1 MLRILIALVAF
12 LALQPAALADERI
25 HNFTSEAV
33 VNADASL
40 DVTETISINAEGDQI
55 NHGIFRDFPT
65 TYTDK
70 NGLRVVVN
78 FDVLSVKLD
87 GQDEPYAL
95 EGLSNGVRVRIGSK
109 DSYVSHDLHA
119 YEIHYHTTRQLGFF
133 DAYDELYWNVTGNG
147 WKFPIDEAT
156 AIVRLPDGA
165 EIMQSS
171 AYTGSQGE
179 SGSDFRL
186 ITATGN
192 VYKAMTTRS
201 LSPGEGFTVAVGWQK
216 GIVAAP
222 SSAQKSLWFWR
233 DNAGFVGLL
242 ATLLGVVLYYF
253 FAWTKV
259 GRDPPKG
266 TIVPLFAPPPTLGPA
281 ATRFIWKQK
290 YDEKAFAASL
300 VGLAVKGRLKI
311 KDDDGD
317 FEITKLAAQ
326 GPALT
331 QTEASLFA
339 AIPSGKTT
347 LKNTNHVS
355 IATMKNTLEKQLT
368 SEYVGSAF
376 KRNIGWFGIGA
387 LLSIAGL
394 VISGL
399 LLPGGDGA
407 LGLFAA
413 GWSGIW
419 WGVIL
424 IFAWSSFSGIRNGYG
439 AWNKLKSIMSLIFIV
454 PFAVAGVAV
463 PIGTMFGSGFSPGI
477 LALVGCAIG
486 LVVTNLVFYFLLSAP
501 TVQGRKLL
509 DQIEGFRMYLKTA
522 EEERL
527 KVLNPPEK
535 TPELFE
541 RYLPFALALDCEN
554 EWNAKFTKILAAAAL
569 AGATAPLWYSGN
581 NWNSGNMGGF
591 TNSLGS
597 GLASS
602 AASAAQAPGS
612 SSSSGGGFSGGGGS
626 SGGGGG
632 GGGGGGW

>member
-1 MLRILIALVAF
+1 MRRLLFAL
-12 LALQPAALADERI
+12 AALASFQLGAQADERI
-25 HNFTSEAV
+25 HNFTSDAT
-33 VNADASL
+33 VNVDASL
-40 DVTETISINAEGDQI
+40 DVVETISINAEGDEI
-55 NHGIFRDFPT
+55 NHGIYRDFPT
-65 TYTDK
+65 TYTDH
-70 NGLRVVVN
+70 NGLRVVVD

-87 GQDEPYAL
+87 GQVENYAL
-95 EGLSNGVRVRIGSK
+95 ESLSNGVRVKIGSK
-109 DSYVSHDLHA
+109 DAYVSHALHS
-119 YEIHYHTTRQLGFF
+119 YEIKYHTTRQLGFF
-133 DAYDELYWNVTGNG
+133 EKYDELYWNVTGNG

-165 EIMQSS
+165 DIMQST
-171 AYTGSQGE
+171 AYTGNQGE
-179 SGSDFRL
+179 SGSDFKL
-186 ITATGN
+186 INGSGHEYQA
-192 VYKAMTTRS
+192 VTTRT
-201 LSPGEGFTVAVGWQK
+201 LAPGEGFTVAVGWQK
-216 GIVAAP
+216 GIVAQPTA
-222 SSAQKSLWFWR
+222 AQKNLWFWR
-233 DNAGFVGLL
+233 DNVGFVGLF
-242 ATLLGVVLYYF
+242 ATLLGVALYYF
-253 FAWTKV
+253 FAWMKV

-266 TIVPLFAPPPTLGPA
+266 TIVPLFAPPPALGPA
-281 ATRFIWKQK
+281 ASRFIWKQK
-290 YDEKAFAASL
+290 YDEKAFASSL

-331 QTEASLFA
+331 ETETALFA
-339 AIPSGKTT
+339 AIPSGRTA
-347 LKNTNHVS
+347 LENTNHAS
-355 IATMKNTLEKQLT
+355 IGTMKNTLEKQLT
-368 SEYVGSAF
+368 KEYVGSTF
-376 KRNIGWFGIGA
+376 KRNIGWFAVGA
-387 LLSIAGL
+387 LVSVAGL
-394 VISGL
+394 VVSGF
-399 LLPGGDGA
+399 LLPGADGV

-413 GWSGIW
+413 GWSAIW
-419 WGVIL
+419 WSVIL
-424 IFAWSSFSGIRNGYG
+424 AFLWNVFSSIRNGSG
-439 AWNKLKSIMSLIFIV
+439 MWSKAKAALSFIFIV
-454 PFAVAGVAV
+454 PFGVAGVAV
-463 PIGTMFGSGFSPGI
+463 PIATLFGSGFSPAI

-486 LVVTNLVFYFLLSAP
+486 LVIINVLFHYLLSAP

-541 RYLPFALALDCEN
+541 RYLPYALALDCEN

-569 AGATAPLWYSGN
+569 AGATAPVWYSGN
-581 NWNSGNMGGF
+581 SWNTGSMGGF

-602 AASAAQAPGS
+602 AASAAQVPGS